1 MSEVT
6 TKTKHA
12 VKQTFKRR
20 NLYDLFMSPSKRE
33 REKKKLFNVKKVPVS
48 VLECIQSCV

>member
-12 VKQTFKRR
+12 VKQTFKHVEICVI
-20 NLYDLFMSPSKRE
+20 YSWVHQKKG
-33 REKKKLFNVKKVPVS
+33 EKKKLFNVKKVPVS
-48 VLECIQSCV
+48 VLESV